1 MEISGS
7 SIRHRTGVPKET
19 NSLKISSTSSTSSAK
34 TLQLQNEA
42 DNATSRQSG
51 RISKISLFR

>member
-19 NSLKISSTSSTSSAK
+19 NSLKISSTSSAK